1 MLANIITFAFLCF
14 GNLESPITGLT
25 PSFVHFVTVGDVILE
40 KGSFKLNLINFVLHL
55 SIMVCA
61 NTLLKNL
68 YNRAV
73 FGSFKAARKA
83 KDAEYQAANKRIDLG
98 KVQRATVDSGGLLG
112 LLGTTISTI
121 ETEKGIYR
129 VFGDI
134 GTVDKGELVSKR
146 QNELYLGL
154 AKGKHYTIK
163 P

>member
-1 MLANIITFAFLCF
+1 MLANVFTFAFLCF
-14 GNLESPITGLT
+14 SHLESPITALT
-25 PSFVHFVTVGDVILE
+25 SSFIHFVSGGDVVLE
-40 KGSFKLNLINFVLHL
+40 KGSFRFNLINFAMHL
-55 SIMVCA
+55 AIMVCA
-61 NTLLKNL
+61 DTFFKNL

-73 FGSFKAARKA
+73 FGSFKAVRKA
-83 KDAEYQAANKRIDLG
+83 KDAEYQIANKRIELG
-98 KVQRATVDSGGLLG
+98 KVQHATVDSGG

-134 GTVDKGELVSKR
+134 GTVDKGELVSRR

-163 P
+163 H